1 LGRCVALKDQRVLP
15 GRSSAG
21 NARSQAISSNSTY
34 GGSSLHDQEPGPGYC
49 HFPADYDDE
58 FFLQLTAEK
67 CVTRFHK
74 GFPRREY
81 IKTRPRNDALDCR
94 VYAMAAFAILNMNI
108 NRLADRMAQQK
119 TEPEAGEPM
128 SVAEMQRAPAK
139 RGRGGGGNWATG
151 WR

>member
-1 LGRCVALKDQRVLP
+1 
-15 GRSSAG
+15 
-21 NARSQAISSNSTY
+21 
-34 GGSSLHDQEPGPGYC
+34 
-49 HFPADYDDE
+49 
-58 FFLQLTAEK
+58 
-67 CVTRFHK
+67 VTRFHK

-128 SVAEMQRAPAK
+128 SVAEMQQRAPAK
-139 RGRGGGGNWATG
+139 RGRGGGGNWATE